1 MTDPWFEGQSAA
13 SIRVRFT
20 PSPLAHLHLGD
31 VRTALYSWAF
41 ARHTGGAFVLSVE
54 DAGADQAT
62 AEHVTE
68 QVAAVQE
75 TLHWLGLNWDEGPDQ
90 GGPYGPYRQSE
101 RIGLYHQWA
110 QRLLDTG
117 HAYWCYCSP
126 EELQARHETAGTQ
139 ETSGTHEAAGTQG
152 TAGTQEAAGT
162 QETAGTQRTAET
174 QETAGTQGADYDR
187 YCRTVPPDQVEAY
200 LAEGRRPVLRFLMPD
215 GSATF
220 TDLIRGE
227 ITVDHH
233 DVPDFV
239 LMRAGGDP
247 LETLTA
253 AVDDVMMRI
262 THVIRSEEQ
271 LPATPRQ
278 LALYRAMGLP
288 DEQFPV
294 FAHLPQI
301 LGADGQKL
309 SRHHGATAI
318 DWYRQEGFLPE
329 ALDNYLARLNWSPG
343 EDRADF
349 TLDEL
354 VGAFEL
360 PQVSPSAARFELE
373 KLEALNGVKI
383 RGLTPADFARRIV
396 PFLARTGLVTEPL
409 SSDQMWFIRDGAPL
423 IQDRITRLT
432 EVPALLAFLLVP
444 ESGFRVPAEEAAAV
458 LTADAATPLKAAAEA
473 LAPLSGADD
482 WTAPAIEQALNGAL
496 VDGLGLEPGVAFAPV
511 QVAITGRRN
520 SPPLAESMALL
531 GRDRSLAR
539 LAAAQAASGAS
550 VRGPG

>member
-1 MTDPWFEGQSAA
+1 VTDPWFGGQSAA

-20 PSPLAHLHLGD
+20 PSPVTHLHLGD

-54 DAGADQAT
+54 DIAWSGGTDAAGASD
-62 AEHVTE
+62 E
-68 QVAAVQE
+68 QVAAIQE

-90 GGPYGPYRQSE
+90 GGSVGPYRQSE

-139 ETSGTHEAAGTQG
+139 EPAGTQV
-152 TAGTQEAAGT
+152 
-162 QETAGTQRTAET
+162 
-174 QETAGTQGADYDR
+174 ADYDR
-187 YCRTVPPDQVEAY
+187 YCRTLAPDQVQAY
-200 LAEGRRPVLRFLMPD
+200 LAEGRRPVLRFRMPD
-215 GSATF
+215 GSTTF

-239 LMRAGGDP
+239 LMRAGGHP
-247 LETLTA
+247 LETLAA

-262 THVIRSEEQ
+262 THVIRGEE
-271 LPATPRQ
+271 LLSATPRQ
-278 LALYRAMGLP
+278 FALYRAMGLP
-288 DEQFPV
+288 DDQLPV
-294 FAHLPQI
+294 FAHLPQL
-301 LGADGQKL
+301 LGDDGQKL
-309 SRHHGATAI
+309 SRRGGVTAI
-318 DWYRQEGFLPE
+318 DWYRREGFLPE
-329 ALDNYLARLNWSPG
+329 ALDNYLALLNWSPG
-343 EDRADF
+343 EDRDEF
-349 TLDEL
+349 TLDDL
-354 VGAFEL
+354 VGSFEL
-360 PQVSPSAARFELE
+360 PQVSPSAARFDPD

-444 ESGFRVPAEEAAAV
+444 ESGFHVPAEEAAAV

-473 LAPLSGADD
+473 VAALTD
-482 WTAPAIEQALNGAL
+482 WSAPAIEEALHAAL
-496 VDGLGLEPGVAFAPV
+496 VDGLGLEPQVAYVPV

-520 SPPLAESMALL
+520 SSPLPESMALL

-539 LAAAQAASGAS
+539 LAAAQAVTGAS

>member
-1 MTDPWFEGQSAA
+1 M
-13 SIRVRFT
+13 
-20 PSPLAHLHLGD
+20 
-31 VRTALYSWAF
+31 
-41 ARHTGGAFVLSVE
+41 
-54 DAGADQAT
+54 
-62 AEHVTE
+62 
-68 QVAAVQE
+68 
-75 TLHWLGLNWDEGPDQ
+75 
-90 GGPYGPYRQSE
+90 
-101 RIGLYHQWA
+101 
-110 QRLLDTG
+110 
-117 HAYWCYCSP
+117 
-126 EELQARHETAGTQ
+126 
-139 ETSGTHEAAGTQG
+139 
-152 TAGTQEAAGT
+152 
-162 QETAGTQRTAET
+162 
-174 QETAGTQGADYDR
+174 
-187 YCRTVPPDQVEAY
+187 PPDQVEAY

-215 GSATF
+215 GSTTF

-239 LMRAGGDP
+239 LMRAGGNP

-301 LGADGQKL
+301 LGDDGQKL
-309 SRHHGATAI
+309 SRRDGVTAI

-343 EDRADF
+343 EDRAEF

-354 VGAFEL
+354 VGGFEL
-360 PQVSPSAARFELE
+360 PQVSPSAARFDPE

-482 WTAPAIEQALNGAL
+482 WTAPAIEQALHGAL

-511 QVAITGRRN
+511 QVAITGHRN
-520 SPPLAESMALL
+520 SPPLPESMALL

>member
-1 MTDPWFEGQSAA
+1 MTDPWFGGQSAA
-13 SIRVRFT
+13 PIRVRFT
-20 PSPLAHLHLGD
+20 PSPVTHLHVGD
-31 VRTALYSWAF
+31 VRTALYNWAF

-54 DAGADQAT
+54 DTEADQAT
-62 AEHVTE
+62 AEQATAE
-68 QVAAVQE
+68 QAAAIQE

-90 GGPYGPYRQSE
+90 GGSYGPYRQSE

-117 HAYWCYCSP
+117 HAYWCYCTP
-126 EELQARHETAGTQ
+126 EELQARHEAAEAPG
-139 ETSGTHEAAGTQG
+139 AAGTQG
-152 TAGTQEAAGT
+152 TAGAQETLETPG
-162 QETAGTQRTAET
+162 TAGTPGA
-174 QETAGTQGADYDR
+174 AATQGADYDR
-187 YCRTVPPDQVEAY
+187 YCRTVPPDQVQAY

-215 GSATF
+215 GSTTF

-239 LMRAGGDP
+239 LMRAGGNP
-247 LETLTA
+247 LETLAA

-262 THVIRSEEQ
+262 THVIRGEEL
-271 LPATPRQ
+271 LPAAPRQ

-288 DEQFPV
+288 DEQLPV
-294 FAHLPQI
+294 FGHLPQI
-301 LGADGQKL
+301 LGDDGQKL
-309 SRHHGATAI
+309 SRRNGVTAI

-329 ALDNYLARLNWSPG
+329 ALDNYLAGLNWPPG
-343 EDRADF
+343 EDRDES
-349 TLDEL
+349 TLDDL
-354 VGAFEL
+354 VGGFEL
-360 PQVSPSAARFELE
+360 SDVSPSAARFDPE
-373 KLEALNGVKI
+373 KLEALNGAKI

-473 LAPLSGADD
+473 LAPLSGED
-482 WTAPAIEQALNGAL
+482 WTAPAIEAALHAAL
-496 VDGLGLEPGVAFAPV
+496 VDGLGLEPGVPSEPV

-520 SPPLAESMALL
+520 SPPLPESMALL

-539 LAAAQAASGAS
+539 LAAAQAASGTS